1 MTAMNIVSALL
12 LVAMLVLLAPRG
24 KQMLQE
30 SRPAEPGDWRAF
42 LLPLAAVVA
51 FVMLLMKLV

>member
-12 LVAMLVLLAPRG
+12 LVGMLIYLAPRAR
-24 KQMLQE
+24 QMLKE

-42 LLPLAAVVA
+42 LLPLAAVVL
-51 FVMLLMKLV
+51 FVLLLMKLV